1 MNYPYI
7 GMDTVKKKNYT
18 LQNAIIKKIDLKLIG
33 HFDNRISVMVMTDCA
48 VLFSSADST
57 RSCGLLIKE
66 LFELLDLSD
75 DNGRTL
81 DSVRNVPCRLL
92 IKADEI
98 FGIGHF
104 IEDKFVETSTLI
116 HYVNMMIRKD
126 D

>member
-7 GMDTVKKKNYT
+7 GMDTVKQNNCT
-18 LQNAIIKKIDLKLIG
+18 LQNAIIRKIDLKLIG
-33 HFDNRISVMVMTDCA
+33 HFGNRIAVMVITDRA
-48 VLFSSADST
+48 VLFSGADST

-92 IKADEI
+92 IRADEI
-98 FGIGHF
+98 VGIGHF

-116 HYVNMMIRKD
+116 HYANVMIKKED
-126 D
+126 